1 MATIDA
7 LSGADTGSDCL
18 DSLYDDL
25 VELNTEVGAITAG
38 SGVLISSNDSTV
50 GYLNGKLTVTA
61 NVLTLTEGTDGGDE
75 TLNINISDTFLKSRF
90 LL

>member
-7 LSGADTGSDCL
+7 LSGTDTGSDCL

-25 VELNTEVGAITAG
+25 VELNAEVAAITAG

-75 TLNINISDTFLKSRF
+75 TLNITISDTFLKSRF